1 MQMAKTVYRYFKLV
15 EPKAQN
21 SPCLQYFRFADDGR
35 MLNCISYYSPVSE
48 ASYRL
53 PKIREVDDSYLYG
66 NLSIALEPLD
76 EFEEEWDGGYT
87 IEISRDEFD
96 QALEVA
102 SKGE

>member
-1 MQMAKTVYRYFKLV
+1 MEKTVYRYFKLV
-15 EPKAQN
+15 EPKAQDT
-21 SPCLQYFRFADDGR
+21 PCLQYFRFSDDGR

-48 ASYRL
+48 ASDRL
-53 PKIREVDDSYLYG
+53 PKIQEVNASYLYG

-102 SKGE
+102 TESE